1 MRQYWILVMATKT
14 NLTKEE
20 ARMLKLMELAGR
32 AVLKEDKKLF
42 EELAKY

>member
-1 MRQYWILVMATKT
+1 MLDMTPQI
-14 NLTKEE
+14 TKEKLTAE
-20 ARMLKLMELAGR
+20 EKRKLKIMNVAVE

>member
-1 MRQYWILVMATKT
+1 MLVMKPKM
-14 NLTKEE
+14 TKE
-20 ARMLKLMELAGR
+20 KLTAEEKVKLQIMNVAAK

>member
-1 MRQYWILVMATKT
+1 MVTKSK
-14 NLTKEE
+14 LTQEE